1 MMKKQKR
8 PKLVRL
14 SDEII
19 DQFIALPE
27 ELQDR
32 AIEHFKGGYPRI
44 TRVLRTLKRGTIWQ
58 GVIW

>member
-1 MMKKQKR
+1 MMKKAKAA
-8 PKLVRL
+8 KLVRL

-27 ELQDR
+27 ELQDK

-44 TRVLRTLKRGTIWQ
+44 VRILRTLRG
-58 GVIW
+58 

>member
-1 MMKKQKR
+1 MMKKAKAA
-8 PKLVRL
+8 KLVRL

-27 ELQDR
+27 ELQDK

-44 TRVLRTLKRGTIWQ
+44 VRILRTLKGGQ
-58 GVIW
+58 YGKA